1 MYCRSADPFKY
12 EHGPYDVVIVPVL
25 SDNYSYLICDRAS
38 GTAAAVDPAEA
49 DKVIAAAETAGVR
62 IAQVLTTHK
71 HYDHAGGNKA
81 LKQAV
86 ADVEI
91 VGSAIDNVEA
101 CTRPVADG
109 DVLEL
114 GALRI
119 TCMVTPGHTRGSLCF
134 HIQADGDAGSVFTGD
149 TLFVGGCGR
158 LFEGE
163 AEDMWPAIEQR
174 LAPLPPET
182 RVYVGHEYTI
192 KNLEFAVTVDK
203 DSERRACSWISQNR

>member
-25 SDNYSYLICDRAS
+25 SDNYAYLICDRAS

-71 HYDHAGGNKA
+71 HYDHSGGNKA

-109 DVLEL
+109 EVLEL

-163 AEDMWPAIEQR
+163 AEDMWPAIEKR

-203 DSERRACSWISQNR
+203 DSERPACSWPLQNR

>member
-1 MYCRSADPFKY
+1 MQVEKMQSELDNARTAWGDGLIAISAAFD
-12 EHGPYDVVIVPVL
+12 E
-25 SDNYSYLICDRAS
+25 
-38 GTAAAVDPAEA
+38 
-49 DKVIAAAETAGVR
+49 
-62 IAQVLTTHK
+62 
-71 HYDHAGGNKA
+71 GG
-81 LKQAV
+81 
-86 ADVEI
+86 
-91 VGSAIDNVEA
+91 IDA
-101 CTRPVADG
+101 TRPVADG